1 MNNENEQKVKST
13 GAIEES
19 TVEKTVVNDL
29 ANEGQKFTQQQKP
42 IASGTTAKVNDGASL
57 YTSDET
63 YKLYKKEFSLPVDK
77 RSVDF
82 KFYPNLPIPST
93 TRSGYD
99 KSISQFQNRRAGDTE
114 SQWLDTYLSSAG
126 RLPSDRFYEAVLNK
140 PDSDW
145 STSVE
150 HAGVKMTQASSKKT
164 PAGELRGSAAVD
176 AVLRKNKRPGTSRM
190 PLWHSGFWVYYRP
203 MNGQDISDLLNA
215 IASAKAIVGNMT
227 YGRSFATD
235 TAYID
240 KVVLQFF
247 FDRLVTTSSIAS
259 SDANIDYMS
268 HILLPDKNVIYG
280 YMMSKCFPSG
290 FAYNRSC
297 ISPGCGTV
305 HDGVLDME
313 NIVRVDKSKLTE
325 KQKQHMLNMGD
336 GSTSLE
342 AIAEYQNEFDWVN
355 RDFTSNDVKYVVKIP
370 TLRVYID
377 SSNSYLDSIHS
388 MYTEAMFEDP
398 KERSV
403 AMRRSMDSTTCVQ
416 YAHYITEIVVE
427 NTDEEGTTKSFI
439 KETATIS
446 AVLESLSTDSQ
457 DVKTFVRNINKASAD
472 SIIALCAITS
482 FKCSACGTWQNE
494 GDSDESQ
501 ILIPIDPLS
510 TFFSLA
516 SQTTEEQN
524 RVARAI

>member
-1 MNNENEQKVKST
+1 MSEEVTQPEGNPTPSEPIKS
-13 GAIEES
+13 
-19 TVEKTVVNDL
+19 VVNEL
-29 ANEGQKFTQQQKP
+29 ANESQKFTQQQKP
-42 IASGTTAKVNDGASL
+42 IESGTSAKVKDGQSL
-57 YTSDET
+57 YTSNES
-63 YKLYKKEFSLPVDK
+63 YVIYKKEFSLPVDK
-77 RSVDF
+77 RSQDF
-82 KFYPNLPIPST
+82 KFFPNLPLPST

-126 RLPSDRFYEAVLNK
+126 RLPPDRFYEAVLNK

-145 STSVE
+145 GAAVE
-150 HAGVKMTQASSKKT
+150 HDGVKMTQASSKKT

-190 PLWHSGFWVYYRP
+190 PLWHSGFWIYYRP

-247 FDRLVTTSSIAS
+247 FDRLVTTSSISS

-280 YMMSKCFPSG
+280 YMMSKCFPNG
-290 FAYNRSC
+290 FAYNRPC

-313 NIVRVDKSKLTE
+313 NIVRVDKSKLTN

-355 RDFTSNDVKYVVKIP
+355 RDFICNDVKYVVKIP

-377 SSNSYLDSIHS
+377 SSNAYLDSIHS

-398 KERSV
+398 KERTI

-416 YAHYITEIVVE
+416 YAHYITEIIVE
-427 NTDEEGTTKSFI
+427 NTDEEGTVKSFI

-446 AVLESLSTDSQ
+446 AVLESLSTDSK
-457 DVKTFVRNINKASAD
+457 DVKAFVRNINKASAD

-482 FKCSACGTWQNE
+482 FQCSACGTWQNE
-494 GDSDESQ
+494 GDNSNEQ